1 MAHFRGANNTSFEKT
16 ESSSQNYSSSS
27 SSNTSSTVTRGYQAA
42 QGGVMDNFGG
52 VRYAPAQ
59 QQQQPPVQYQQQ
71 PQYQQLP
78 PPPQQ
83 QGPPQGYRQ
92 ESPPPPQQ
100 QQQPVPIERAPAPAA
115 AKPKT
120 SFKKNNVRIVGGKL
134 FHVADDVEGPISI
147 QFIGEHPDGG
157 NRPYHVAKST
167 YPPPE
172 KPRNAVSAGGQRFHF
187 I

>member
-1 MAHFRGANNTSFEKT
+1 MNLRQTIQSYFSAS
-16 ESSSQNYSSSS
+16 
-27 SSNTSSTVTRGYQAA
+27 
-42 QGGVMDNFGG
+42 
-52 VRYAPAQ
+52 
-59 QQQQPPVQYQQQ
+59 
-71 PQYQQLP
+71 
-78 PPPQQ
+78 
-83 QGPPQGYRQ
+83 QGYRQ

-100 QQQPVPIERAPAPAA
+100 QQQQPVPIERAPAPA
-115 AKPKT
+115 KPKS